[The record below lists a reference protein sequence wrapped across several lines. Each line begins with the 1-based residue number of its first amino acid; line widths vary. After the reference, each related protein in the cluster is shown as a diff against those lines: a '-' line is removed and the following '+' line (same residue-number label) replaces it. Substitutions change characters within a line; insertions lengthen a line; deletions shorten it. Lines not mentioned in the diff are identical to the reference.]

1 MSVNQIIVYVCYDGV
16 KLDKFQNGEG
26 TAVEIVREKKR
37 IDGRI
42 NVLLLFDLWA
52 FKSLLDILSMV
63 E

>member
-1 MSVNQIIVYVCYDGV
+1 MLVNQIIVYVCYDRV
-16 KLDKFQNGEG
+16 KLDKIQNGEG

-52 FKSLLDILSMV
+52 FKSLLDILNMA